1 MARVEGEHRL
11 TWSREGGHSLPH
23 STRERIRARDGGRC
37 RWRTKSG
44 RRCGSRDRCQVDH
57 DVPVFEGGT
66 DDDANL
72 RLLCHDH
79 HARKTASEAARAKA
93 RTAAPKTRPPELH
106 PGRRSAPV
114 ATKKTSGGRPAAQGK
129 KPGAKAG
136 TKAAAK
142 GSAAGG
148 RKSSRS

>member
-1 MARVEGEHRL
+1 M
-11 TWSREGGHSLPH
+11 TWSREGGHSLPAA
-23 STRERIRARDGGRC
+23 TRERIRVRDGGAC
-37 RWRTKSG
+37 RWRTKRG
-44 RRCGSRDRCQVDH
+44 RCGSRDRCEVDH

-79 HARKTASEAARAKA
+79 HARKTAGEAARARAKTRAPKA
-93 RTAAPKTRPPELH
+93 RPLERH
-106 PGRRSAPV
+106 PGLRRAPV
-114 ATKKTSGGRPAAQGK
+114 AEKKTSGGRSKTVGK

-148 RKSSRS
+148 RKSSR